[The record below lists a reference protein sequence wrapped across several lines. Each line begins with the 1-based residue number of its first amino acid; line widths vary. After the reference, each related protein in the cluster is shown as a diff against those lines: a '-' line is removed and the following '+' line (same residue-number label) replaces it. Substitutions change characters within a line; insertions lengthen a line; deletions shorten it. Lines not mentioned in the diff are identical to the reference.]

1 MGGRSDQPGRGRRAG
16 DGVTILDSTLRDG
29 AQGTGIAFSVEDKL
43 AAVRLLDQL
52 GVAYIEAGNPGS
64 NPKDAE
70 FFARARELPLSHARL
85 VAFGSTRR
93 KNIPPEEDGNLQSLA
108 AAGTPCCAV
117 FGKCWK
123 FHVDCVLETTYEENF
138 RMIEESCRFV

>member
-70 FFARARELPLSHARL
+70 FFARARAVSYTHLTLP
-85 VAFGSTRR
+85 T
-93 KNIPPEEDGNLQSLA
+93 N
-108 AAGTPCCAV
+108 
-117 FGKCWK
+117 
-123 FHVDCVLETTYEENF
+123 
-138 RMIEESCRFV
+138 

>member
-64 NPKDAE
+64 NPKDQE
-70 FFARARELPLSHARL
+70 FFRRAGELRLEHA
-85 VAFGSTRR
+85 
-93 KNIPPEEDGNLQSLA
+93 QLA
-108 AAGTPCCAV
+108 AFRRTPTSCPWPGRGPRCASCSASAGNSTWTTCWRPPPRKTCA
-117 FGKCWK
+117 
-123 FHVDCVLETTYEENF
+123 
-138 RMIEESCRFV
+138 